1 MTSRDDDEDSLFGS
15 PPPEVAPAIS
25 RGRSPSPLLA
35 LPGISTATPSLASS
49 TSTPVASTSRLQI
62 TVQDDP
68 TIASSEMGH
77 QRSTR
82 TQKSKSVTQNT
93 RPPRPP
99 PKKKPKKSSRTSTR
113 THTPQIQLPDS
124 SSLLPPNF
132 LRNQTALFG
141 LAGLVGRIKPATLMR
156 GRGTTRDNP
165 IVIDPPRDQS
175 EPVVDPSPEV
185 ILAEL
190 PTLTTEEIVAA
201 LVNEKALLPLLES
214 ILKLHSSLG
223 VHQLARKENA
233 APRGAG
239 LFYASLPPKHA
250 KKRRKLEVPAGAA
263 DWDIPYPF
271 SDGEENQEYRLE
283 WERARG
289 RKLVKE
295 FVELVRSAAEEAA
308 RKKHLARSGST
319 SLRHYRRHAAY
330 SSLPDASPT
339 VINSPSPSSTNPP
352 SQLDA
357 QDIPPSLFDFS
368 DVPALDSSSLR
379 FSDSE
384 DLNQDFLSNWM
395 SMLEA
400 FPDPSAVSQDTSLGP
415 TTADAQMM
423 TNLGSGGLDDIG
435 FDWLGNMG
443 GMDNF
448 SSMNV
453 GSNLIHP
460 ILDGISPPDVTQRGD
475 AAANVASNSSDMP
488 FVPTI
493 PDAMIDP
500 QLWAIS
506 GPSNT
511 NVPSTT
517 PPQLSRSQNHIP
529 NRPPTPSLSI
539 SSIPSL
545 ASPHMSQASMRDTPE
560 IVTPS
565 ASVVGYGDAIVPLCG
580 LGVSESEHLDRPRI
594 DKGKRREVI
603 SDFAMDVDERLG
615 GGVEVDQDML
625 DTPPSLRPTHTL
637 IVPTHPSAPLSSSTP
652 APDDVT
658 TVNRPQRPNTRQS
671 LRRATNRLLAQTL
684 DTSSSIP
691 PSSKSK
697 SSSIPSTSSSSSPA
711 PSASSR
717 PNARYTPQEKQNIL
731 RDTKERLMLLK
742 AEYERAKVEFWECGL
757 EHACLVQMGK
767 QLGRNASRGK

>member
-1 MTSRDDDEDSLFGS
+1 
-15 PPPEVAPAIS
+15 
-25 RGRSPSPLLA
+25 
-35 LPGISTATPSLASS
+35 
-49 TSTPVASTSRLQI
+49 
-62 TVQDDP
+62 
-68 TIASSEMGH
+68 
-77 QRSTR
+77 
-82 TQKSKSVTQNT
+82 
-93 RPPRPP
+93 
-99 PKKKPKKSSRTSTR
+99 
-113 THTPQIQLPDS
+113 
-124 SSLLPPNF
+124 
-132 LRNQTALFG
+132 
-141 LAGLVGRIKPATLMR
+141 
-156 GRGTTRDNP
+156 
-165 IVIDPPRDQS
+165 
-175 EPVVDPSPEV
+175 
-185 ILAEL
+185 
-190 PTLTTEEIVAA
+190 
-201 LVNEKALLPLLES
+201 
-214 ILKLHSSLG
+214 
-223 VHQLARKENA
+223 
-233 APRGAG
+233 
-239 LFYASLPPKHA
+239 
-250 KKRRKLEVPAGAA
+250 
-263 DWDIPYPF
+263 
-271 SDGEENQEYRLE
+271 
-283 WERARG
+283 
-289 RKLVKE
+289 
-295 FVELVRSAAEEAA
+295 
-308 RKKHLARSGST
+308 
-319 SLRHYRRHAAY
+319 
-330 SSLPDASPT
+330 
-339 VINSPSPSSTNPP
+339 
-352 SQLDA
+352 
-357 QDIPPSLFDFS
+357 
-368 DVPALDSSSLR
+368 
-379 FSDSE
+379 
-384 DLNQDFLSNWM
+384 
-395 SMLEA
+395 
-400 FPDPSAVSQDTSLGP
+400 
-415 TTADAQMM
+415 MM

-443 GMDNF
+443 
-448 SSMNV
+448 
-453 GSNLIHP
+453 
-460 ILDGISPPDVTQRGD
+460 DGISPPDVTQRGD

-517 PPQLSRSQNHIP
+517 SPQLSRSQNHIP

-625 DTPPSLRPTHTL
+625 DMPPSLRPTHTL
-637 IVPTHPSAPLSSSTP
+637 IVPSPSHPPAPLSSSTP

-697 SSSIPSTSSSSSPA
+697 SSSLPLTSSSSSPA